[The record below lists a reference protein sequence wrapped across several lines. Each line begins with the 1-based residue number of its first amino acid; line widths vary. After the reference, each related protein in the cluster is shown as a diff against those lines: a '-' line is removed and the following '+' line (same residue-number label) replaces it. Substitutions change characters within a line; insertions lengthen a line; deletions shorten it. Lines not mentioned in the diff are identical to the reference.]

1 MTMTELKRTA
11 LYDIHAARG
20 ARFVSFAGFEMPV
33 QYAGVIAEHTAVREN
48 VGLFDVS
55 HMGEVI
61 VEGCDALVG
70 LQRIVTNDLSK
81 LQDGDALYTVM
92 CHEDGGIVDD
102 LIVYR
107 ESAER
112 YFICVNASR
121 REDDYN
127 HMLENLHGLDCAA
140 MDVSEDYAQIA
151 LQGPKAA
158 QVLAAVSDIDLA
170 AMKSFSWVDTAVGG
184 IENVRVACTGY
195 TGESGVEFY
204 LAPSSARALWQALE
218 AAGEA
223 HGIASCGL
231 GARDTLR
238 LEMKY
243 ALYGNDID
251 EKTNPY
257 EAGLGW
263 VVKLKKGEFC
273 GSSALAD
280 IKARGPKMKLVG
292 FKMKSRGIPRPG
304 YDVQFQ
310 GNVVGRVTSGTHS
323 PSLGEAIGLAYVPA
337 EMARV
342 GSEFEILI
350 RTKTVAAV
358 VVKTPFY
365 KREEA

>member
-1 MTMTELKRTA
+1 MTELKRTA

-20 ARFVSFAGFEMPV
+20 ARFVPFAGYEMPV
-33 QYAGVIAEHTAVREN
+33 QYEGVMAEHKAVREN
-48 VGLFDVS
+48 AGLFDVS

-61 VEGCDALVG
+61 VEGSDALAG

-81 LQDGDALYTVM
+81 LGDGDAQYTVM
-92 CHEDGGIVDD
+92 CQEDGGIVDD

-107 ESAER
+107 ESEDR
-112 YFICVNASR
+112 FFICVNASR
-121 REDDYN
+121 REQDFD
-127 HMLENLHGLDCAA
+127 HMLEGLRGLDCAA
-140 MDVSEDYAQIA
+140 SDVSDEYAQIA

-158 QVLAAVSDIDLA
+158 AIMAAVSEIDLA
-170 AMKSFSWVDTAVGG
+170 EMKPFSWRDTTVAGV
-184 IENVRVACTGY
+184 ENVRVAKTGY
-195 TGESGVEFY
+195 TGEDGVEFY
-204 LAPSSARALWQALE
+204 LAPASAAKLWEALE
-218 AAGEA
+218 EAGKE

-251 EKTNPY
+251 HTTNPY

-273 GSSALAD
+273 GSAALTAVKAD
-280 IKARGPKMKLVG
+280 GPKRKLVG
-292 FKMKSRGIPRPG
+292 FKMKDRGIARPG
-304 YDVQFQ
+304 YEIVSN
-310 GNVVGRVTSGTHS
+310 GEVVGKVTSGSHS
-323 PSLGEAIGLAYVPA
+323 PSLGESIGLAYVPR
-337 EMARV
+337 ELSSV
-342 GSEFEILI
+342 GSEFEIVI
-350 RTKTVAAV
+350 RKKTIAAV